1 VTEPL
6 GEAVAGT
13 DGGESAEE
21 TRRSRRRV
29 APVGAGAVAVVLAVL
44 FWFLVQAEPGSGT
57 TADSP
62 LLGRPAPEAVSTT
75 TTGEPFDLSR
85 RKGSFVVL
93 NFFNSTCVPCVREHP
108 ELVEF
113 ERRQQQLGA
122 DGAEL
127 YTVIWDDR
135 EDAVEGFFDS
145 NGGDWPRVRDPD
157 GTIGVTFGVARVPET
172 WIVDPNG
179 FVRVRILGELTAD
192 FLEERLDLLAA
203 GTPS

>member
-1 VTEPL
+1 MTEPL
-6 GEAVAGT
+6 GEAVAGP

-21 TRRSRRRV
+21 TGPSRRRV
-29 APVGAGAVAVVLAVL
+29 APLGAGAVAVVLAVL

-62 LLGRPAPEAVSTT
+62 LLGRPAPEVVSTT

-192 FLEERLDLLAA
+192 FLEERLGLLGA